1 MPATLT
7 SDTEKTKVRKA
18 VPTSKILIAA
28 VARLYVASPDPRQW
42 TYTKLWGAATL
53 LKDAK
58 KNNSYYI
65 RLINIEHSVGAVVW
79 EQELY
84 ADFAFNKDAPFFY
97 TFDTDDFLA
106 GLEFVDQE
114 EGEAFYRKL
123 QRRGTGRSSESE
135 KKSGVAS
142 RFLRSSLRRSKIAKS
157 DIGKPENFTHVSHV
171 GYKAEKGFNFDGKN
185 NDLVKELQALG
196 ISESEIEQNQD
207 FIMDYLQQ
215 HGSRRSST
223 VSNSK
228 STKGRRPPPPPPPRR
243 IHMNEGVN
251 EPIRSSPAPP
261 PPPPP
266 PSQFQ
271 NRNGQPPPPPPPP
284 LPARHPNQ
292 SPASPVSSAANDGG
306 RSNLMA
312 SIRATGGFGS
322 LKQGNHLRVAT
333 EENRN
338 PAAFTESI
346 TPTAT
351 PSPQDDLASSLADV
365 LHQRKM
371 AMESDEEMD
380 DDDDDDWD

>member
-7 SDTEKTKVRKA
+7 SDIEKTKVRKA

-42 TYTKLWGAATL
+42 TYTKLWGAAAL

-58 KNNSYYI
+58 KNSSYYI
-65 RLINIEHSVGAVVW
+65 RLINIE
-79 EQELY
+79 
-84 ADFAFNKDAPFFY
+84 
-97 TFDTDDFLA
+97 DFLA

-114 EGEAFYRKL
+114 EGETFYRKL
-123 QRRGTGRSSESE
+123 QRRGTGGSSESE
-135 KKSGVAS
+135 KKSGLTS
-142 RFLRSSLRRSKIAKS
+142 RFLRSSLRRSKITKN

-171 GYKAEKGFNFDGKN
+171 GYKSGKGFNLNGKN
-185 NDLVKELQALG
+185 NDLVRDLQALG

-223 VSNSK
+223 ASNSK

-243 IHMNEGVN
+243 IHMPSGPNETI
-251 EPIRSSPAPP
+251 PSSPAPP

-271 NRNGQPPPPPPPP
+271 NRNGQSAPPPPP

-292 SPASPVSSAANDGG
+292 SPASPTANDGD

-333 EENRN
+333 DENRN
-338 PAAFTESI
+338 PAALTESI